1 MVAKSD
7 ILTSARKIEN
17 ALQRF
22 IVQSSTSKVH
32 VFETEWGHLR
42 ALIGSDGFTGVA
54 LAKRQ
59 EIVWDFLHD
68 QVEPVYLNHLMAVHP
83 MALDEYDRSV
93 AEV

>member
-1 MVAKSD
+1 MVAKGD
-7 ILTSARKIEN
+7 ILTSAREIEN

-42 ALIGSDGFTGVA
+42 ALIGSGGFKDMPLGE
-54 LAKRQ
+54 RQ
-59 EIVWDFLHD
+59 RIVWDFLRER
-68 QVEPVYLNHLMAVHP
+68 VLEEYLIHLVAVHP
-83 MALDEYDRSV
+83 MDLDEYDRSV